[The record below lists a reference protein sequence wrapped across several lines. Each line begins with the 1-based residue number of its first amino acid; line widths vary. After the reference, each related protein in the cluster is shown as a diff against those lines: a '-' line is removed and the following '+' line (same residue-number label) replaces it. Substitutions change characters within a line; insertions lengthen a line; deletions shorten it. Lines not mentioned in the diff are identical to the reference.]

1 MGNQFISK
9 QVADGVATLT
19 FTGSTADLANKV
31 HEFFMSR
38 NYKLKSGSPESG
50 LYEYGNYVMRILF
63 GAFVKYFKFQTFVI
77 PQGEQT
83 VVRVQKG
90 HSGMSGGVIG
100 MAKLNKE
107 LKRIAEEMEGLGDN
121 LGMYGSR

>member
-9 QVADGVATLT
+9 QIADSVATLT
-19 FTGSTADLANKV
+19 FSGSPADLANKV
-31 HEFFMSR
+31 HEFFISR

-50 LYEYGNYVMRILF
+50 LYEYGNYLMRILF

-83 VVRVQKG
+83 VIRVQKG

-107 LKRIAEEMEGLGDN
+107 LKRIAEAMEGLGHD
-121 LGMYGSR
+121 LGMYGGR

>member
-19 FTGSTADLANKV
+19 FVGSPADLANKV

-50 LYEYGNYVMRILF
+50 LYEHGNYVMRILF
-63 GAFVKYFKFQTFVI
+63 GAFVRYFKFQTFVI

-107 LKRIAEEMEGLGDN
+107 LKRIADEMEGLGDS
-121 LGMYGSR
+121 LGMYSSR

>member
-1 MGNQFISK
+1 MGNQLISK
-9 QVADGVATLT
+9 EVADGVATLT
-19 FTGSTADLANKV
+19 FSGSPTNLANQV
-31 HEFFMSR
+31 HELFLSR
-38 NYKLKSGSPESG
+38 HYKLKSGLPENG

-63 GAFVKYFKFQTFVI
+63 GAFVKYFKFQIFVL
-77 PQGEQT
+77 PQGGQT

-107 LKRIAEEMEGLGDN
+107 LKHIAAAMEGLGHD
-121 LGMYGSR
+121 LGVYEAR

>member
-1 MGNQFISK
+1 MANQFISK

-19 FTGSTADLANKV
+19 FNGSPADLSNKV
-31 HEFFMSR
+31 HEFCMSR
-38 NYKLKSGSPESG
+38 NYQLKLGSPGSG
-50 LYEYGNYVMRILF
+50 VYEYGNYVLRILF
-63 GAFVKYFKFQTFVI
+63 GAFVKYFNFQTFVI

-90 HSGMSGGVIG
+90 HSGMLGGAIG

-107 LKRIAEEMEGLGDN
+107 LKRIVEYMEGFGNN
-121 LGMYGSR
+121 LGM